1 MPNEQI
7 KTVLPRMQVK
17 TKKNRLKQDEQQYS
31 PAEDTED

>member
-7 KTVLPRMQVK
+7 KTVLPRTQVK
-17 TKKNRLKQDEQQYS
+17 KKNRLKQDEQQYS